1 MSETESESDFVPEE
15 EVETAPK
22 RRRSTR
28 RKRKL
33 SNGDDDTPPSKRKK
47 EAEPEETSQSSK
59 SNPSQGS
66 TGSKKRRQLNLSD
79 SEDEDQGDP
88 PAQNINKATSWKELT
103 LSSSEES
110 PNKEELKPR
119 RSTRSAKKKKA
130 SPIAKVEEKTE
141 PEKKPE
147 RPKRTRKAK
156 ATKKKAAPKKKAPP
170 KEEKSP
176 PKKKKAAAKKTANSK
191 KKKSP
196 PKVKGNVASEK
207 VLTYLQQQNRP
218 FNYVQVFENLKKTV
232 GKTDVKKIL
241 AKLAEEEKIGMV
253 DLKGKLVYFALQP
266 ENAEIT
272 AETLAELKDAT
283 EKTRERN
290 REVAK
295 ERSALQSTLKSLR
308 QYPSDAEVE
317 KTIAENEEKIAEKD
331 EALDKIKNGCNIS
344 VDDMAKT
351 SKEFEKL
358 FKTWKKY
365 KRVVK
370 DMGDTFAGEGSKKP
384 KKILEECGV
393 ETDEEVDVKITDWE
407 ELMPQKKRV
416 IRTPMLRGRKRKFG
430 K

>member
-47 EAEPEETSQSSK
+47 ETHPEETSQSSK

-79 SEDEDQGDP
+79 SEDEENGDP

-110 PNKEELKPR
+110 PTKEESKPR
-119 RSTRSAKKKKA
+119 RSTRSTRKKKT
-130 SPIAKVEEKTE
+130 SPKVEEKKE
-141 PEKKPE
+141 PEKKAE
-147 RPKRTRKAK
+147 KPKRTRKAK
-156 ATKKKAAPKKKAPP
+156 TSKKKAEPKKKKSPP
-170 KEEKSP
+170 KKEKSP
-176 PKKKKAAAKKTANSK
+176 PKKKKAAAKKKTNP

-196 PKVKGNVASEK
+196 PKVKGSVASEK

-266 ENAEIT
+266 ENEEIT
-272 AETLAELKDAT
+272 PEVLAELKDAT

-295 ERSALQSTLKSLR
+295 ERSALQSKLKSLR

-317 KTIAENEEKIAEKD
+317 KTIVENEEKIAGKD
-331 EALDKIKNGCNIS
+331 EALDKLKNGCNIS
-344 VDDMAKT
+344 ADDMAKT
-351 SKEFEKL
+351 TKEFEKL

-407 ELMPQKKRV
+407 ELLPQKKRV

-430 K
+430 R